1 MYQSLRCIFSQN
13 IGSLVKIEALV
24 KLHTVQMEGN
34 PIWSLTEYSY
44 HLVTALPKLT
54 VLDQQEVSSEVRSNA
69 QKWKSSQL
77 GNIYL
82 SMVLSRCAATI
93 FL

>member
-1 MYQSLRCIFSQN
+1 
-13 IGSLVKIEALV
+13 
-24 KLHTVQMEGN
+24 MEGN

-69 QKWKSSQL
+69 QKWKTSQL
-77 GNIYL
+77 GICIDLQMILN
-82 SMVLSRCAATI
+82 RCAANKEIISTLEYYI
-93 FL
+93 RCLNNLKGWA

>member
-1 MYQSLRCIFSQN
+1 
-13 IGSLVKIEALV
+13 
-24 KLHTVQMEGN
+24 MEGN

-69 QKWKSSQL
+69 QKWKTSQL
-77 GNIYL
+77 GIYIYIVDL
-82 SMVLSRCAATI
+82 
-93 FL
+93 

>member
-1 MYQSLRCIFSQN
+1 
-13 IGSLVKIEALV
+13 
-24 KLHTVQMEGN
+24 MEGN

-69 QKWKSSQL
+69 QKWKTSQL
-77 GNIYL
+77 GICIDLQMILN
-82 SMVLSRCAATI
+82 RCAANRNKEIIST
-93 FL
+93 LE